1 MMRHRRIPNPLL
13 PPRTRLAKDLPLPRA
28 DPNRVFTLD
37 KLQREALAGVPR
49 DVAVQEPG
57 ARVVQAERDGEV
69 AVGGQDGRVAP
80 GRVGRVEGVG
90 ASVPGSALLRQEPE
104 VVAVQVDGVR
114 DAGGRAGL
122 SVCNEGIKY

>member
-1 MMRHRRIPNPLL
+1 MMRLRRIPNPLL
-13 PPRTRLAKDLPLPRA
+13 PPRTRIAKDIPLPRA
-28 DPNRVFTLD
+28 DRNSLSTLD
-37 KLQREALAGVPR
+37 KLEREALAGVPG
-49 DVAVQEPG
+49 DVAVQEPR

-69 AVGGQDGRVAP
+69 AVGGENGGVAP
-80 GRVGRVEGVG
+80 GRVGRVEKGVG

-122 SVCNEGIKY
+122 LV

>member
-1 MMRHRRIPNPLL
+1 MMRPLRRIPNPLL
-13 PPRTRLAKDLPLPRA
+13 PPRTRIAKDIPLPRA
-28 DPNRVFTLD
+28 DRNRLSTLD
-37 KLQREALAGVPR
+37 KLQREALAGVPG

-69 AVGGQDGRVAP
+69 AVGRENGGVAP
-80 GRVGRVEGVG
+80 GRIGRVEGVG
-90 ASVPGSALLRQEPE
+90 ASVPGSTLLRQEPE

-122 SVCNEGIKY
+122 SVWIEGVK

>member
-1 MMRHRRIPNPLL
+1 MP
-13 PPRTRLAKDLPLPRA
+13 
-28 DPNRVFTLD
+28 
-37 KLQREALAGVPR
+37 G

-57 ARVVQAERDGEV
+57 ARVVQPERDGEV
-69 AVGGQDGRVAP
+69 AVGGEDGGVAP

-90 ASVPGSALLRQEPE
+90 ASVPGRALLRQEPE

-122 SVCNEGIKY
+122 SVWIEGVK